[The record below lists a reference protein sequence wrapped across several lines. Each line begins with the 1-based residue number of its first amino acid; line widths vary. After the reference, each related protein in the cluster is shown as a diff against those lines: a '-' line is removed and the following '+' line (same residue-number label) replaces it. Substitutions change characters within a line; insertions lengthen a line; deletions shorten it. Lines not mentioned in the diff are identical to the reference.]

1 MERYDT
7 GSRAGASDWSHVRIR
22 PSTSPIDAHRLPV
35 SFGQLH
41 EFDSPVECLLL
52 SRRGDEQV
60 SYYFGTPGPLSPLLR
75 ILGST
80 FPDDYGVTEEAL
92 SLNEILAESE
102 ASSRPEHET
111 IAVDFLGE
119 GQRRGDWQTRLQ
131 PAGRAESALHFP
143 LSDITEILSAH
154 QGTTV
159 YQALI
164 SPKPPWTVEAE
175 IRRERLE
182 CHEDTFGQRW
192 VMGYAK
198 ERDEDESQID
208 PAHLKRLEEIDA
220 KDTRHSFDVDVR
232 LLVTGPDSEQTVRE
246 VNSVFRPLNGQ
257 FYGVTPDIVSDDVE
271 PILER
276 IRCRS
281 TRPTSLSDR
290 ARSVLPFTTDIAPT
304 VVTDLTTIP
313 NFTILSGAHLDT
325 PSDRA
330 LQSTPAEQTSL
341 PRPPQTQL
349 DTYRSA
355 GLTLGVPLTQDGTRE
370 REPVA
375 LPPALQPMHVAWFG
389 KTGSGKSTALVNA
402 ILSNHDAT
410 DGADILIDPKG
421 DGMAEQYLQAH
432 YQTYG
437 TLENVLHF
445 DCTSVLPA
453 FSFFDIRDELEA
465 GIPRT
470 TAVEDIADH
479 YIEILTQIM
488 GRDRFEQAVR
498 SPDIIKFL
506 VKAMFDPVNDLDAFS
521 HSNLHAS
528 VRSMHERKSAPPVS
542 DPNLERM
549 LAGVTANQKRS
560 FDKIMQGVA
569 NRIEKIPLD
578 DRLAELFDHVPRQEH
593 EPHFDLA
600 NHLDEDVVILLDTG
614 GLRSEAQRVLT
625 LVVLSNLWTAL
636 RRRRERSHAET
647 LPLVNLYV
655 EEAASIAVSELLNE
669 LLAQARSFDCSVTLA
684 MQYPAQLREQ
694 DPATYD
700 EVLNNVSTFVT
711 GNVPLDQRLSK
722 RLAHEDMA
730 PPEVGNRLRA
740 LRRGQWFLNL
750 PAGFGNPEP
759 RPFLVQ
765 SVDQPPRF
773 DEGSEKKA
781 EFDTAFEDASSRTLF
796 EAGLPI
802 SDEHLAT
809 GASGTGER
817 GKSESGIVRI
827 DSALPYTSRMP
838 PTVEYNPSLHA
849 LECTEC
855 MSRYRP
861 RISGM
866 RRAIECCSSLDEVD
880 KDDIPICDVDLKLS
894 STEVKASDW
903 SSRQLVFCQ
912 AVYNAQRGWYDP
924 LEYDLLTDS
933 MIRLEEYIDIESESI
948 QQLVDEGLLWHDTDF
963 PHRLYSVNSEGRK
976 AIGESHRRGI
986 DYGHGIGDLN
996 ESSLHIMAVEVGR
1009 RYLEKEYVEDPD
1021 SPVTE
1026 VVPYYDVSDDG
1037 RILPVENIMGDSSA
1051 ETSPSD
1057 GENDPFRLDVAAL
1070 DDDGNVRIA
1079 IEAERIDNNPR
1090 RSIPGDYDKLARLNL
1105 TRAIWLVMSGEGGHE
1120 VLNALRE
1127 PLEGD
1132 PRIEKSYSQNTSP
1145 REFTI
1150 NQPGLTDM
1158 YTLGHLRSRVID

>member
-1 MERYDT
+1 MEQYDT
-7 GSRAGASDWSHVRIR
+7 DSCAGASNWSHVQIR
-22 PSTSPIDAHRLPV
+22 PSASPIDAHRLSV
-35 SFGQLH
+35 SFGHLH
-41 EFDSPVECLLL
+41 GFDSPVECILL

-60 SYYFGTPGPLSPLLR
+60 SYYFGTPGPLPPLVR
-75 ILGST
+75 ILGSM
-80 FPDDYGVTEEAL
+80 FPDDYGVTEETL
-92 SLNEILAESE
+92 SLKDVLSKVE
-102 ASSRPEHET
+102 ASSRPGSET

-131 PAGRAESALHFP
+131 PAVRDGNVLHFP
-143 LSDITEILSAH
+143 LSDIAEILSAH
-154 QGTTV
+154 QGTAV

-164 SPKPPWTVEAE
+164 FPKPPWTVAAE

-182 CHEDTFGQRW
+182 FHEDTFAQRW
-192 VMGYAK
+192 LMGHSI
-198 ERDEDESQID
+198 ERDEDESRTD
-208 PAHLKRLEEIDA
+208 PVHLKRLEEIDA
-220 KDTRHSFDVDVR
+220 KDTRYSFDVDAR
-232 LLVTGPDSEQTVRE
+232 LLVTGPDSEQTVQE
-246 VNSVFRPLNGQ
+246 VNSIFRPLNGQ
-257 FYGVTPDIVSDDVE
+257 FYGVTSDIVSDNVE

-281 TRPTSLSDR
+281 ARPSSVSDR
-290 ARSVLPFTTDIAPT
+290 ALSLLPFTTDTDST
-304 VVTDLTTIP
+304 VVTDPTTVP

-330 LQSTPAEQTSL
+330 LRSTPAEQTSL

-349 DTYRSA
+349 DAYRLA
-355 GLTLGVPLTQDGTRE
+355 GLTLGVPLAQDRNRD
-370 REPVA
+370 REPIA

-389 KTGSGKSTALVNA
+389 KTGSGKSTALINA

-410 DGADILIDPKG
+410 DGADLLIDPKG
-421 DGMAEQYLQAH
+421 DGMAEEYLQAH

-437 TLENVLHF
+437 TLENVLYF
-445 DCTSVLPA
+445 ECASVLPA

-479 YIEILTQIM
+479 YIEILTQVM

-600 NHLDEDVVILLDTG
+600 NYLDEDIVIILDTG

-636 RRRRERSHAET
+636 RRRRERSHSDT

-655 EEAASIAVSELLNE
+655 EEAASIAVSGLLNE

-750 PAGFGNPEP
+750 PAGFDEPEP
-759 RPFLVQ
+759 RPFLVR

-773 DEGSEKKA
+773 DEDSEEKN
-781 EFDTAFEDASSRTLF
+781 EFDNAFGDASSRTLF

-802 SDEHLAT
+802 SDEQLT
-809 GASGTGER
+809 PGVSGTAEM
-817 GKSESGIVRI
+817 GKLESGIVRI

-855 MSRYRP
+855 TSRYRP

-866 RRAIECCSSLDEVD
+866 RRAVECCSSLDEVD
-880 KDDIPICDVDLKLS
+880 RDDIPICDVDLKLS
-894 STEVKASDW
+894 STEVKASNW

-933 MIRLEEYIDIESESI
+933 MLRLEEYIDIDSESI
-948 QQLVDEGLLWHDTDF
+948 QQLVDEGLLWHDSDF
-963 PHRLYSVNSEGRK
+963 PYRLYSVNSTGRN
-976 AIGESHRRGI
+976 AIGESHRRGT

-996 ESSLHIMAVEVGR
+996 ESSLHIMAVEIGR
-1009 RYLEKEYVEDPD
+1009 LYLESEYCEDPD

-1026 VVPYYDVSDDG
+1026 VIPYYDVGDDD
-1037 RILPVENIMGDSSA
+1037 RVLPVENVMGDSR
-1051 ETSPSD
+1051 TDTPPSD
-1057 GENDPFRLDVAAL
+1057 GENDSFRLDVAAL

-1090 RSIPGDYDKLARLNL
+1090 RSIPGDYDKLARLDL
-1105 TRAIWLVMSGEGGHE
+1105 TRAIWLVMSREGGHE

-1127 PLEGD
+1127 PLEGG

-1150 NQPGLTDM
+1150 DQPGLTDM
-1158 YTLGHLRSRVID
+1158 YTLAHLRSRVIG